1 MTTNSL
7 RLLPLALLF
16 AVASQAQTTQPQNPT
31 DMTREMSARLQLN
44 EGQYVR
50 LLTLNRTRQMRQREI
65 EQSTSTQKDPAARN
79 SQLSELQAQYE
90 QECGRIMSPSQLS
103 QLQQSENQSTTSGGN
118 G

>member
-1 MTTNSL
+1 MTTTSF
-7 RLLPLALLF
+7 RILPLCLLL
-16 AVASQAQTTQPQNPT
+16 AVVGKAQTTQTQNPT

-50 LLTLNRTRQMRQREI
+50 LLTLNRTRQTRQREI
-65 EQSTSTQKDPAARN
+65 EQRTSNQKDPAVRN

-103 QLQQSENQSTTSGGN
+103 QLQQSENQNTTSGGN

>member
-1 MTTNSL
+1 MKATSL
-7 RLLPLALLF
+7 LCLPLLLLTIT
-16 AVASQAQTTQPQNPT
+16 SNAQTTQPQSAT
-31 DMTREMSARLQLN
+31 ELTREMGARLQLN

-50 LLTLNRTRQMRQREI
+50 LLTLNRTRQTRQREI
-65 EQSTSTQKDPAARN
+65 EQATKNDASART

-103 QLQQSENQSTTSGGN
+103 QLQQSENQNTTSGGN